1 MYAGSGSACGSSEG
15 VRDVIIDIDEC
26 VRIGSDN
33 GCIDRR
39 VGRRDVAKEEISV
52 SMEESTCESFCEV
65 VREVEFRV
73 DVLEQHKVS
82 VNSFTDGE
90 VFDIH
95 MSSARSGLLS
105 VAHGGTCVVVFI
117 EYGSGLLRDPQVP

>member
-1 MYAGSGSACGSSEG
+1 MIVPKYDKPRIAGIVCFEWSVYAGGGGCGSSEG
-15 VRDVIIDIDEC
+15 VRDAIIGIDEC

-65 VREVEFRV
+65 VREVELRV
-73 DVLEQHKVS
+73 DALEQH
-82 VNSFTDGE
+82 
-90 VFDIH
+90 
-95 MSSARSGLLS
+95 
-105 VAHGGTCVVVFI
+105 
-117 EYGSGLLRDPQVP
+117 